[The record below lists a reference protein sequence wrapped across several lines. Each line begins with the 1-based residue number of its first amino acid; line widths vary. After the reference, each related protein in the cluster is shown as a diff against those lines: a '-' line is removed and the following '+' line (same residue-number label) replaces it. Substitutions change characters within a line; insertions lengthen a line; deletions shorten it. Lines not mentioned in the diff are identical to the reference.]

1 MNKRML
7 LGTTIAGSV
16 MAIGLALG
24 LPSTAAV
31 SAKIATQKGML
42 TLYSGQKFTGDML
55 EVTKDRPSI
64 SMDFT
69 IGSVAVFEGEKWE
82 LCEKPRYSAPCIVFG
97 GNETDMGEV
106 MIKSARKVV
115 AAPASY
121 SLSGYR
127 APRNLAMT
135 RHA

>member
-1 MNKRML
+1 MNKKL
-7 LGTTIAGSV
+7 ITGTTFTV
-16 MAIGLALG
+16 LLTAIGLAIG

-42 TLYSGQKFTGDML
+42 TLYSGQKFTGDIL

-82 LCEKPRYSAPCIVFG
+82 LCEKARYSAPCIVFAA
-97 GNETDMGEV
+97 NETDMGQV
-106 MIKSARKVV
+106 MIKSARKV
-115 AAPASY
+115 APTPA
-121 SLSGYR
+121 G
-127 APRNLAMT
+127 
-135 RHA
+135 

>member
-69 IGSVAVFEGEKWE
+69 IGSVAVFEGEQWE
-82 LCEKPRYSAPCIVFG
+82 LCQKPRYGAPCIVFS

-106 MIKSARKVV
+106 IIKSARKVV
-115 AAPASY
+115 AAPAS
-121 SLSGYR
+121 
-127 APRNLAMT
+127 
-135 RHA
+135 

>member
-1 MNKRML
+1 MHKMMIM
-7 LGTTIAGSV
+7 GTAVAGPI
-16 MAIGLALG
+16 MAIGLAIG

-31 SAKIATQKGML
+31 SAKIATQKGTL
-42 TLYSGQKFTGDML
+42 TLYSGQKFTGDIL

-82 LCEKPRYSAPCIVFG
+82 LCEKPRYSAPCIVFS
-97 GNETDMGEV
+97 GNETDMGQV

-115 AAPASY
+115 ATPVS
-121 SLSGYR
+121 
-127 APRNLAMT
+127 
-135 RHA
+135 